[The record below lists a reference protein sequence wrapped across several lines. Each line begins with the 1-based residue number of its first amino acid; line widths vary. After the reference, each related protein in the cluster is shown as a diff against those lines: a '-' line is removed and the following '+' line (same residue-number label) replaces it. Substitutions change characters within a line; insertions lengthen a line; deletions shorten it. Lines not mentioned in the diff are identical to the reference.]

1 MKTSVALCTFNGEKY
16 LRKQL
21 DSILEQTV
29 AVDEIVVC
37 DDLSTDATLSI
48 LNQYKETF
56 PNIFKIHA
64 NEKNL
69 RSVKNFEKAISLC
82 ENEIVFLCDQDDMW
96 VPEKVEVILNQF
108 KISPELQVIATN
120 AFIINDDEDMLNVS
134 TIYDIPSKT
143 TKEMKEILFF
153 HQNFCT
159 GATMAVRKYFADD
172 LMPFPPENLFHHDE
186 WIALKASLKNQ
197 LLFLNDRLIKY
208 RIHQNQLV
216 GGVIFS
222 EQDLQKRLDKIELPA
237 EEMNSKIIFSFLKKV
252 KRKML
257 DIEKFRTIEHQQFFD
272 LMLQELKAKKE
283 EISLIGHRKFKLLTF
298 FYKLTG
304 KI

>member
-96 VPEKVEVILNQF
+96 IPEKVEVILNQF

-159 GATMAVRKYFADD
+159 GATMAVRKEFADD
-172 LMPFPPENLFHHDE
+172 LMPFPPENLYHHDE

>member
-29 AVDEIVVC
+29 AVDEIVIC

-96 VPEKVEVILNQF
+96 IPEKVEVILNQF

-159 GATMAVRKYFADD
+159 GATIAMRKEFADD

-222 EQDLQKRLDKIELPA
+222 EQDLQKRIDKIELPA

-272 LMLQELKAKKE
+272 LMLKELKAKKE

>member
-96 VPEKVEVILNQF
+96 IPEKVEVILNQF

-159 GATMAVRKYFADD
+159 GATMAVRKEFADD

-222 EQDLQKRLDKIELPA
+222 EQDLQKRIDKIELPA

-272 LMLQELKAKKE
+272 LMLKELKAKKE
-283 EISLIGHRKFKLLTF
+283 EISLISDRKFKLLTF

>member
-29 AVDEIVVC
+29 AVDEIVIC
-37 DDLSTDATLSI
+37 DDLSTDATLST

-96 VPEKVEVILNQF
+96 IPEKVEVILNQF

-134 TIYDIPSKT
+134 TIYDISSKT

-159 GATMAVRKYFADD
+159 GATMAVRKEFANCI
-172 LMPFPPENLFHHDE
+172 MPFPPENLFHHDE

-208 RIHQNQLV
+208 RIHQNQQV

-272 LMLQELKAKKE
+272 LMLKELKAKKE
-283 EISLIGHRKFKLLTF
+283 EISLIADRKFKLLTF

>member
-29 AVDEIVVC
+29 AVDEIVIC

-96 VPEKVEVILNQF
+96 IPEKVEVILNQF

-159 GATMAVRKYFADD
+159 GATMAVRKEFANCI
-172 LMPFPPENLFHHDE
+172 MPFPPENLFHHDE

>member
-143 TKEMKEILFF
+143 TKEMKKILFF

-159 GATMAVRKYFADD
+159 GATMAVRKEFADD
-172 LMPFPPENLFHHDE
+172 LMPFPPENLYHHDE

-222 EQDLQKRLDKIELPA
+222 EQDLQKRIDKIELPA

-272 LMLQELKAKKE
+272 LMLKELKAKKE
-283 EISLIGHRKFKLLTF
+283 EISLISDRKFKLLTF

>member
-159 GATMAVRKYFADD
+159 GATMAMRKEFADD

-272 LMLQELKAKKE
+272 LMLKELKAKKE

>member
-29 AVDEIVVC
+29 AVDEIVIC

-96 VPEKVEVILNQF
+96 IPEKVEVILNQF

-159 GATMAVRKYFADD
+159 GATIAMRKEFADD

-222 EQDLQKRLDKIELPA
+222 EQDLQKRIDKIELPA

-272 LMLQELKAKKE
+272 LMLKELKAKKE
-283 EISLIGHRKFKLLTF
+283 EISLISDRKFKLLTF

>member
-96 VPEKVEVILNQF
+96 IPEKVEVILNQF

-159 GATMAVRKYFADD
+159 GATIAMRKEFADD

-222 EQDLQKRLDKIELPA
+222 EQDLQKRIDKIELPA

>member
-96 VPEKVEVILNQF
+96 IPEKVEVILNQF

-159 GATMAVRKYFADD
+159 GATMAMRKEFADD

-222 EQDLQKRLDKIELPA
+222 EQDLQKRIDKIELPA

-272 LMLQELKAKKE
+272 LMLKELKAKKE
-283 EISLIGHRKFKLLTF
+283 EISLISDRKFKLLTF

>member
-29 AVDEIVVC
+29 AVDEIVIC

-96 VPEKVEVILNQF
+96 IPEKVEVILNQF

-159 GATMAVRKYFADD
+159 GATIAMRKEFADD

-272 LMLQELKAKKE
+272 LMLKELKAKKE
-283 EISLIGHRKFKLLTF
+283 EISLISDRKFKLLTF

>member
-96 VPEKVEVILNQF
+96 IPEKVEVILNQF

-143 TKEMKEILFF
+143 TKEMKKILFF

>member
-1 MKTSVALCTFNGEKY
+1 MKTSVALCTYNGEKY

-29 AVDEIVVC
+29 AVDEIVIC

-96 VPEKVEVILNQF
+96 IPEKVEVILNQF

-159 GATMAVRKYFADD
+159 GATMAVRKEFANCI
-172 LMPFPPENLFHHDE
+172 MPFPPENLFHHDE

>member
-159 GATMAVRKYFADD
+159 GATIAMRKEFADD

-222 EQDLQKRLDKIELPA
+222 EQDLQKRIDKIELPA

>member
-143 TKEMKEILFF
+143 TKEMKKILFF

>member
-37 DDLSTDATLSI
+37 DDLSTDATLST

-96 VPEKVEVILNQF
+96 IPEKVEVILNQF

-159 GATMAVRKYFADD
+159 GATIAMRKEFADD

-222 EQDLQKRLDKIELPA
+222 EQDLQKRIDKIELPA

-272 LMLQELKAKKE
+272 LMLKELKAKKE
-283 EISLIGHRKFKLLTF
+283 EISLISDRKFKLLTF

>member
-120 AFIINDDEDMLNVS
+120 AFIINDDEDMLNES

-186 WIALKASLKNQ
+186 WIALKASLKNH

>member
-96 VPEKVEVILNQF
+96 IPEKVEVILNQF

-159 GATMAVRKYFADD
+159 GATIAMRKEFADD
-172 LMPFPPENLFHHDE
+172 LMPFPPENLYHHDE

-222 EQDLQKRLDKIELPA
+222 EQDLQKRIDKIELPA

-272 LMLQELKAKKE
+272 LMLKELKAKKE
-283 EISLIGHRKFKLLTF
+283 EISLISDRKFKLLTF

>member
-29 AVDEIVVC
+29 AVDEIVIC

-96 VPEKVEVILNQF
+96 IPEKVEVILNQF

-159 GATMAVRKYFADD
+159 GATMAVRKEFADD

-272 LMLQELKAKKE
+272 LMLKELKAKKE
-283 EISLIGHRKFKLLTF
+283 EISLISDRKFKLLTF

>member
-29 AVDEIVVC
+29 AVDEIVIC

-96 VPEKVEVILNQF
+96 IPEKVEVILNQF

-143 TKEMKEILFF
+143 TKEMKKILFF

-272 LMLQELKAKKE
+272 LMLKELKAKKE
-283 EISLIGHRKFKLLTF
+283 EISLISDRKFKLLTF

>member
-96 VPEKVEVILNQF
+96 IPEKVEVILNQF

-143 TKEMKEILFF
+143 TKEMKKILFF

-159 GATMAVRKYFADD
+159 GATMAVRKEFADD
-172 LMPFPPENLFHHDE
+172 LMPFPPENLYHHDE

-272 LMLQELKAKKE
+272 LMLKELKAKKE
-283 EISLIGHRKFKLLTF
+283 EISLISDRKFKLLTF

>member
-96 VPEKVEVILNQF
+96 IPEKVEVILNQF

-143 TKEMKEILFF
+143 TKEMKKILFF

-272 LMLQELKAKKE
+272 LMLKELKAKKE
-283 EISLIGHRKFKLLTF
+283 EISLISDRKFKLLTF

>member
-159 GATMAVRKYFADD
+159 GATIAMRKEFADD

>member
-96 VPEKVEVILNQF
+96 IPEKVEVILNQF

-159 GATMAVRKYFADD
+159 GATMAVRKEFADD

>member
-29 AVDEIVVC
+29 AVDEIVIC

-96 VPEKVEVILNQF
+96 IPEKVEVILNQF
-108 KISPELQVIATN
+108 KISPELHVIATN

-159 GATMAVRKYFADD
+159 GATIAMRKEFADD

-222 EQDLQKRLDKIELPA
+222 EQDLQKRIDKIELPA

-272 LMLQELKAKKE
+272 LMLKELKAKKE
-283 EISLIGHRKFKLLTF
+283 EISLISDRKFKLLTF